1 MENKKNMLTGATN
14 STVQSDAIMTY
25 EKTNVRKQNGL
36 MGNFYGDK
44 DFKNL
49 LLIRGNSCMNE
60 QINSNEIKNLRLKKS
75 QNIQSVRWQGF
86 IQPKE
91 DGVYT
96 FSAGKYDQVMI
107 QVDNCIVVDNIGR
120 EEEIK
125 LQKDKL
131 YKIIVEYQVNPDV
144 EDAFT
149 LLWGTEE
156 KKEVVPHEVL
166 YAPSLALED
175 KPTVQGS
182 LHQLKY
188 AVNDFIREES
198 DRDGDNIPDGWE
210 YEGYTVVDGEFGVKD
225 LVKWDDDI
233 HGPPLVKY
241 KSSPMKWSTSDD
253 PYSDYEKVT
262 GLQMDT
268 RVTKEAHH
276 PLVAAYP
283 DVHID
288 MEKYLLIPN
297 TNFQSGEGGGSSK
310 QVTRGTS
317 STVSN
322 TESWGTT
329 VTANASLLDFGGSVS
344 ASYESSTTTSVTKDE
359 SVSDSTE
366 ENWNTV
372 LGINTAE
379 AGKILPNVRYVNTG
393 TAPVFKVRPQF
404 TLHFPKTV
412 NGDAISLISSLVGET
427 HKGLEVLPEN
437 TYPDKSKPPLA
448 FDKPTH
454 FGESL
459 MLDQGNVSRLQMKD
473 MLKLETNGIEAKVV
487 LIDTQGQDYES
498 SLEWTNVISKIKA
511 NTAEI
516 VFTTV
521 EGPVTKRNVAA
532 PGITPVEQTV
542 PEITFK
548 EALKLSYGA
557 IENNGKLYI
566 NDREITKDTIS
577 LIVDQATEAAMKK
590 QGVQSVFDV
599 KSKAGMHIEMTEEV
613 IASVINY
620 GDGGAAFNIYI
631 PNGVA
636 EAARFEMYMNGQ
648 KKGDMGPDTFIT
660 GQKSWSGDVSY
671 FGVNYTEAFD
681 SNNTFE
687 LKVKERTVA
696 TFKGLYAGDNA
707 VKTAHKFSDWYY
719 IGSWSKNG
727 LYFQPIASNI
737 SNEITHYKY
746 KIEGKIT
753 NTIPK
758 PAPETDG
765 RLLVK
770 FGAYTLTGGKLLQIY
785 AINKIGTEINVF
797 EISVGL

>member
-1 MENKKNMLTGATN
+1 MANEKK
-14 STVQSDAIMTY
+14 VQAGSVDSYVQADAIMT
-25 EKTNVRKQNGL
+25 EDKNSVRKQNGL
-36 MGNFYGDK
+36 MGNFYGDN

-49 LLIRGNSCMNE
+49 LLIRGNSCVNE
-60 QINSNEIKNLRLKKS
+60 QVTSNEIRDLRLKSS
-75 QNIQSVRWQGF
+75 QKIQSVRWQGF

-96 FSAGKYDQVMI
+96 FSTGKHDQVMI

-120 EEEIK
+120 ETEIK

-166 YAPSLALED
+166 YAPSLAQKD
-175 KPTVQGS
+175 QPTVIGS

-188 AVNDFIREES
+188 AVNDFIREEK
-198 DRDGDNIPDGWE
+198 DTDGDNIPDSWE

-225 LVKWDDDI
+225 LVKWDDKI
-233 HGPPLVKY
+233 HQGLVKY
-241 KSSPMKWSTSDD
+241 TSSPMKWSTSDD
-253 PYSDYEKVT
+253 PDSDYEKVT

-283 DVHID
+283 DVHIN

-297 TNFQSGEGGGSSK
+297 TNFQAGEGGSSSK

-317 STVSN
+317 NTVSN
-322 TESWGTT
+322 TESWGVT

-344 ASYESSTTTSVTKDE
+344 ASYESSTTTSTTKDE
-359 SVSDSTE
+359 SVSDSTTKD
-366 ENWNTV
+366 WNEV

-393 TAPVFKVRPQF
+393 TAPVFKVKPQF
-404 TLHFPKTV
+404 TLHFPKTT
-412 NGDAISLISSLVGET
+412 NGDAISLISSLIGET
-427 HKGLEVLPEN
+427 HKGLEVLPGN

-459 MLDQGNVSRLQMKD
+459 MLDQGNVSRLQKND
-473 MLKLETNGIEAKVV
+473 ILKLETNGIESNVV

-521 EGPVTKRNVAA
+521 GGPVTKRNVAA
-532 PGITPVEQTV
+532 RGTTPVEQTV
-542 PEITFK
+542 PEMTFK
-548 EALKLSYGA
+548 EALKLSYSA
-557 IENNGKLYI
+557 IEKNGKLCI
-566 NDREITKDTIS
+566 NDREITKDNVS
-577 LIVDQATEAAMKK
+577 LIVDQATEAEMKK
-590 QGVQSVFDV
+590 QGVTSIFNV
-599 KSKAGMHIEMTEEV
+599 KLKARMHFEMTEKVNVTIETDSNQTNFNIKIPSGLFEGSTLEMFMNGAKKGEQKLEKGATTWSGPV
-613 IASVINY
+613 SNY
-620 GDGGAAFNIYI
+620 GIHADE
-631 PNGVA
+631 VK
-636 EAARFEMYMNGQ
+636 EQ
-648 KKGDMGPDTFIT
+648 T
-660 GQKSWSGDVSY
+660 
-671 FGVNYTEAFD
+671 
-681 SNNTFE
+681 NTFE
-687 LKVKERTVA
+687 LKIKGRTVA
-696 TFKGLYAGDNA
+696 TLKGLYEGYKETQ
-707 VKTAHKFSDWYY
+707 VAHKFSDWNY

-727 LYFQPIASNI
+727 LYFQTITSNI
-737 SNEITHYKY
+737 LNKITHYKY
-746 KIEGKIT
+746 KLEDGPT

-758 PAPETDG
+758 PAPQADG
-765 RLLVK
+765 RLLIS
-770 FGAYTLTGGKLLQIY
+770 FGGSTLRSGKLLQIY
-785 AINKIGTEINVF
+785 AINKNGVEITVI
-797 EISVGL
+797 EIRG

>member
-1 MENKKNMLTGATN
+1 MENKKNILTGAAN
-14 STVQSDAIMTY
+14 SSVQSDAIMTY

-36 MGNFYGDK
+36 LGNFYGDK

-60 QINSNEIKNLRLKKS
+60 QINSNEIRDLRLKNS
-75 QNIQSVRWQGF
+75 QNIQSIRWQGF

-96 FSAGKYDQVMI
+96 FSTGKHDQVMI

-120 EEEIK
+120 ETEIK

-156 KKEVVPHEVL
+156 KKEVVPHDVL
-166 YAPSLALED
+166 YAPSLAQED

-188 AVNDFIREES
+188 AVNDFIRDEK
-198 DRDGDNIPDGWE
+198 DTDGDNIPDSWE

-225 LVKWDDDI
+225 LVKWDDKM
-233 HGPPLVKY
+233 HQGLVKY
-241 KSSPMKWSTSDD
+241 TSSPMKWSTSDD

-268 RVTKEAHH
+268 RVIKEAHH

-283 DVHID
+283 EVYIK

-297 TNFQSGEGGGSSK
+297 TNFQAGEGGSSSK

-317 STVSN
+317 YTVSN

-344 ASYESSTTTSVTKDE
+344 ASYESSTTTSTTKDE
-359 SVSDSTE
+359 SVSDSTTKD
-366 ENWNTV
+366 WNEV

-393 TAPVFKVRPQF
+393 TAPVFSVKPLF
-404 TLHFPKTV
+404 TLHFPKTT
-412 NGDAISLISSLVGET
+412 NGEAISLISSLVGET
-427 HKGLEVLPEN
+427 HKGLEVLPGK
-437 TYPDKSKPPLA
+437 TYPEQSKVPLA

-459 MLDQGNVSRLQMKD
+459 LLDQGNVQRLQKNDILM
-473 MLKLETNGIEAKVV
+473 METIGIDAKVV
-487 LIDTQGQDYES
+487 LIDTQGQDYTS
-498 SLEWTNVISKIKA
+498 NLDWTNVISKIKA

-516 VFTTV
+516 VFTTE
-521 EGPVTKRNVAA
+521 EGEITKRNVAA
-532 PGITPVEQTV
+532 RGTTPVEQTV

-557 IENNGKLYI
+557 VELNRKIYI
-566 NDREITKDTIS
+566 NDKEISPDKTK
-577 LIVDQATEAAMKK
+577 LIVDQSTEVEMKK
-590 QGVQSVFDV
+590 QGIQSLFDV
-599 KSKAGMHIEMTEEV
+599 KLKAGMHIEMIQKV
-613 IASVINY
+613 N
-620 GDGGAAFNIYI
+620 
-631 PNGVA
+631 A
-636 EAARFEMYMNGQ
+636 EQ
-648 KKGDMGPDTFIT
+648 IK
-660 GQKSWSGDVSY
+660 Q
-671 FGVNYTEAFD
+671 
-681 SNNTFE
+681 
-687 LKVKERTVA
+687 
-696 TFKGLYAGDNA
+696 
-707 VKTAHKFSDWYY
+707 AHSFSSWYY
-719 IGSWSKNG
+719 IGSWSIYG
-727 LYFQPIASNI
+727 LYFHKVNS
-737 SNEITHYKY
+737 EVLK
-746 KIEGKIT
+746 KIKHFKCIINKDNVKIVS
-753 NTIPK
+753 K
-758 PAPETDG
+758 PFPETDG
-765 RLLVK
+765 RLLIQFNSILSGNSSLSVYAVTK
-770 FGAYTLTGGKLLQIY
+770 NGEETL
-785 AINKIGTEINVF
+785 VF
-797 EISVGL
+797 QK